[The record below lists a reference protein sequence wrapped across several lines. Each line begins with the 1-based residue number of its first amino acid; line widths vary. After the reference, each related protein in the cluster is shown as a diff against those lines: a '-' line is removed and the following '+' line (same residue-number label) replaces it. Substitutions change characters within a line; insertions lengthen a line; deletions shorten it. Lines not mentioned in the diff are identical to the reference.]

1 MVVKMVH
8 DLLKEVIREQ
18 GVLLEKDVLDLLSS
32 LGDSGLATKLLTSVV
47 ERSGQKLITKQVLQQ
62 HGAIVH
68 ETVKQ
73 IPDGE
78 RQIAEKTLV
87 KLGVQIEVTKEREV
101 VGEGNK
107 AALSEKADFAE
118 RNQLSVEQSS
128 RTRLSSGK
136 SVGPVEGVDYEIRMA
151 PTLPDRKLEVKD
163 FTRHFRGRY
172 QQMQRLLMQRPE
184 LQSSLVSI
192 GKLSGER
199 QSVSVIGVVREKR
212 ITKNKN
218 LILKIEDLTGEVLM
232 LAKPDREDV
241 FAVAEE
247 AQLDDVIGIRG
258 SGNQE
263 MLFAHELFFP
273 DSFLLEKTRFENET
287 CVAFISDVHCGSNNH
302 LGKEMER
309 MIGWLNSDDETAKK
323 IQYLFVVGDTVDG
336 VGVFP
341 GQENVLDLMT
351 MEEQYEQLAGYLK
364 QVPKHVTIFLC
375 AGQHDACR
383 VAEPQPLVDEKYAA
397 ALYGIENLKLVT
409 NPCYVNLLEGDKE
422 FKILMYHGASIH
434 SFIGE
439 IRELRM
445 MKAHQTPAKAVCH
458 MLKRRHLAPVHGSAV
473 YIPQG
478 DADPMMISE
487 VPDLLC
493 TGEVHRLDVE
503 TYHGTLIIT
512 GSCWQKQTEFEE
524 KVGNVP
530 DPCKVPVL
538 NLKTGALKVFD
549 FGIDDNPEASNSEES
564 EGFSSEGG
572 EDGGD

>member
-1 MVVKMVH
+1 
-8 DLLKEVIREQ
+8 
-18 GVLLEKDVLDLLSS
+18 
-32 LGDSGLATKLLTSVV
+32 LATKLLTSVV

-62 HGAIVH
+62 HGAVVG
-68 ETVKQ
+68 ETVKRV
-73 IPDGE
+73 GE
-78 RQIAEKTLV
+78 GDREIVEKTLV

-101 VGEGNK
+101 VGSDQEGIDLNEVS
-107 AALSEKADFAE
+107 SEK
-118 RNQLSVEQSS
+118 N
-128 RTRLSSGK
+128 LSSSAQK
-136 SVGPVEGVDYEIRMA
+136 SVGPVEGMDYEIKMA

-172 QQMQRLLMQRPE
+172 QQMQQLLMGRPE

-199 QSVSVIGVVREKR
+199 QSVSVIGIVREKR
-212 ITKNKN
+212 VTKNKN
-218 LILKIEDLTGEVLM
+218 LILKVEDLTGEVLV
-232 LAKPDREDV
+232 LAKPDREEV
-241 FAVAEE
+241 FAVADE

-273 DSFLLEKTRFENET
+273 DSFLQEKTRFENET

-302 LGKEMER
+302 LGAEMER
-309 MIGWLNSDDETAKK
+309 MVSWLGSDDETAKK

-341 GQENVLDLMT
+341 GQEDVLDLMT
-351 MEEQYEQLAGYLK
+351 MEEQYGQLAGYLK
-364 QVPKHVTIFLC
+364 QVPKRVTIFLC

-383 VAEPQPLVDEKYAA
+383 VAEPQPPVDEKYAA
-397 ALYGIENLKLVT
+397 ALYGIENVKLVT
-409 NPCYVNLLEGDKE
+409 NPCYVNLIEGEKK

-439 IRELRM
+439 IKELRQ

-478 DADPMMISE
+478 DVDPMMISE
-487 VPDLLC
+487 VPDVLC

-512 GSCWQKQTEFEE
+512 GSCWQSQTPFEE

-549 FGIDDNPEASNSEES
+549 F
-564 EGFSSEGG
+564 SSEG
-572 EDGGD
+572 EEK

>member
-1 MVVKMVH
+1 MV
-8 DLLKEVIREQ
+8 DDSIKEVIREQ
-18 GVLLEKDVLDLLSS
+18 GVLLEKEVLDLLSA

-62 HGAIVH
+62 HGAIVG
-68 ETVKQ
+68 ETVKRM
-73 IPDGE
+73 PDGDRE
-78 RQIAEKTLV
+78 VVEKTLV
-87 KLGVQIEVTKEREV
+87 RLGVQLEVTKEREV
-101 VGEGNK
+101 VDSDKADPADQLSSTGSSPGK
-107 AALSEKADFAE
+107 AA
-118 RNQLSVEQSS
+118 QQ
-128 RTRLSSGK
+128 
-136 SVGPVEGVDYEIRMA
+136 SVGQQSVGSQESSYEIRMA

-212 ITKNKN
+212 VTKNKN
-218 LILKIEDLTGEVLM
+218 LILKVEDLTGEVLL
-232 LAKPDREDV
+232 LAKPDREEV

-273 DSFLLEKTRFENET
+273 DSFLQEKTRFDEEV
-287 CVAFISDVHCGSNNH
+287 CVAFISDVHCGSKMH
-302 LGKEMER
+302 LGAEMER
-309 MIGWLNSDDETAKK
+309 MLVWLKSDDETAKK

-364 QVPKHVTIFLC
+364 QVPKRVTVFLC

-383 VAEPQPLVDEKYAA
+383 VAEPQPPVDEKYAA
-397 ALYGIENLKLVT
+397 ALYGIENVKLVT
-409 NPCYVNLLEGDKE
+409 NPCYVDLKEGPRGDKLPGGAEGDVGEEKR
-422 FKILMYHGASIH
+422 FTVLMYHGASIH

-439 IRELRM
+439 IRELRQ

-478 DADPMMISE
+478 EKDPMMISE
-487 VPDLLC
+487 VPDVLC

-512 GSCWQKQTEFEE
+512 GSCWQSQTPFEE
-524 KVGNVP
+524 KVGNIP

-549 FGIDDNPEASNSEES
+549 FSSEES
-564 EGFSSEGG
+564 GGFSSEGTD
-572 EDGGD
+572 E